1 MNCSYE
7 YFVGNT
13 YQTLLKDASFLSLI
27 GGNVPEIVDES
38 LDSFYIVSDS
48 SKAELIFNKHTQVL
62 EVIIFKKS
70 VDGSF
75 PKSLNSHMD
84 ADEVRSI
91 LGNPIEI
98 VQARKL
104 PVLGMV
110 PPFDKFECNVEV
122 TYSID
127 TGLVEEVRFG
137 SLN

>member
-1 MNCSYE
+1 MSHSYE
-7 YFVGNT
+7 YLVGNT

-38 LDSFYIVSDS
+38 LNSFYIVSDS
-48 SKAELIFNKHTQVL
+48 SQAELIFNKHTQIL
-62 EVIIFKKS
+62 EVIIFKKR
-70 VDGSF
+70 VDGRF
-75 PKSLNSHMD
+75 PKSLNSRMD

-91 LGNPIEI
+91 LGDPIEI
-98 VQARKL
+98 VQTRKL

-110 PPFDKFECNVEV
+110 PPFDKFEGNVEV

-137 SLN
+137 S